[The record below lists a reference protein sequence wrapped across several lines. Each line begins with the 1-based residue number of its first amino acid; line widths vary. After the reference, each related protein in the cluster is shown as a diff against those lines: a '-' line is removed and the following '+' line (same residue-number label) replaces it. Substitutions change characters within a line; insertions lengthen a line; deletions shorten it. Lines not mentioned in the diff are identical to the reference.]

1 MEIYSASIF
10 YICFLIEEGD
20 EKINKVMCILSE
32 KKCDEGHKKRIDFL
46 KHIDLV
52 LAIEGPN
59 ESTLILI
66 GLIRLNQ
73 HVKVYIT

>member
-1 MEIYSASIF
+1 MLPDRSVQRLEWVFYPSVGHREAERCYGDSAPEVNNF
-10 YICFLIEEGD
+10 NQY
-20 EKINKVMCILSE
+20 
-32 KKCDEGHKKRIDFL
+32 L